1 MGIGRVPTVPSSR
14 MAARQLSHLRNIGNT
29 DALRFGEVRIQSDTV
44 LGRVGA
50 AKAYR
55 LRAAQRPGKHLPV
68 C

>member
-1 MGIGRVPTVPSSR
+1 MGIGRVPTVPSSC
-14 MAARQLSHLRNIGNT
+14 MAAHQLSHLRNIGNT
-29 DALRFGEVRIQSDTV
+29 DALRFGEVGIQSEMD

-55 LRAAQRPGKHLPV
+55 LRAAQHPGKHLPV